1 MIKKDLQSIASVQR
15 RAKSVSW
22 IETQTRSTS
31 TKILLENFHRDLFFY
46 LSKSSIIWVVLL
58 TFNRSKKSKKCVKNR
73 NSEEF
78 TQPLSQKKP
87 CFQNFHVDLFFCLSK
102 SSIIWVDST
111 GVSIFVVILVELTNT
126 VFVNSTNIDL
136 NIKAAVLSTIFLF
149 YLMVII
155 NKLDVALIWEYEWSI
170 CIWRNC
176 KRAPL

>member
-1 MIKKDLQSIASVQR
+1 M
-15 RAKSVSW
+15 
-22 IETQTRSTS
+22 
-31 TKILLENFHRDLFFY
+31 DLFFY

-111 GVSIFVVILVELTNT
+111 GVSIFVVILVILFNQLYLQLLRRQCCLKRSGALDRKPKCKVE
-126 VFVNSTNIDL
+126 SMAMSMGGPASAMGCSNIWTHIRPTRCTKHDCL
-136 NIKAAVLSTIFLF
+136 AIYK
-149 YLMVII
+149 
-155 NKLDVALIWEYEWSI
+155 
-170 CIWRNC
+170 
-176 KRAPL
+176 KRK